1 MRVRV
6 DGLARSPSRSVFIRS
21 EIQVRFRREEIEK
34 EGFDCVPVFC
44 WFKRKCES
52 VFLECMVDLDRGYD
66 SRRVRR
72 VPRRMRLVLKRA
84 FGSGLMWWVELTV
97 PGRLH
102 IFRGLVAS
110 RWANASRP
118 SGRGR

>member
-1 MRVRV
+1 M
-6 DGLARSPSRSVFIRS
+6 
-21 EIQVRFRREEIEK
+21 
-34 EGFDCVPVFC
+34 PVFC